1 MKLVEY
7 VKDVK
12 GELAHVNFP
21 GKKQTIFLTVFVVVL
36 SLASAIYLG
45 LFDFLFNLAIKTML
59 AN

>member
-1 MKLVEY
+1 MKLVDY

-21 GKKQTIFLTVFVVVL
+21 GKRQTTFLTVFVVVL
-36 SLASAIYLG
+36 SLAAALYLG
-45 LFDFLFNLAIKTML
+45 LFDFLFNIAIKTIL

>member
-21 GKKQTIFLTVFVVVL
+21 TKKQTILLTVFVVVL
-36 SLASAIYLG
+36 SLASALYLG
-45 LFDFLFNLAIKTML
+45 LFDFLFNTAIKTML